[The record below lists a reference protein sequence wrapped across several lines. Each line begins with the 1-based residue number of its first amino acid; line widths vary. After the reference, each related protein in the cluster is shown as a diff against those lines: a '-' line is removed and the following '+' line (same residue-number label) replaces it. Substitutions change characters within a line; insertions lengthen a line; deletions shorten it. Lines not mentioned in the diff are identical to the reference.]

1 MNRRVVL
8 ILIAAF
14 VATRIANVWLA
25 FTPPHLG
32 GAYGD
37 LLKYETW
44 ATAIVDDNRGAYG
57 EVAIEYPPG
66 VLPFIAAARLLPL
79 GSAYAHHFIW
89 LMAVLDIAGFAGVMM
104 LARRW
109 GSSLGAWT
117 WIAGG
122 LLLGPIIYLRLD
134 LIPAVTTV
142 WALQRASAARWGQA
156 GGWLGFGALAKV
168 YPGFLILLALPAAP
182 TPRRFLA
189 GAGVA
194 AALLLLPLVA
204 VGSGDDLVRDVV
216 GYHTAR
222 GIQVESTWGFLLLTA
237 SRFGYSMSPNFQFGA
252 NEIVSA
258 LSPLLKTFGSVLSLG
273 ALAAGWWIVR
283 RHVAR
288 GETPLVAAAMFG
300 TLALLMFFG
309 TVFSPQFAVWLVALG
324 AAALAHPLTRRLRWA
339 VLTVVLIAPLTQIVF
354 YVAIGD
360 ILAPFYEGGTEAGAP
375 LKLALLGVRNFI
387 VLGAGIATLT
397 ALAGR
402 RRAPESNSLP

>member
-1 MNRRVVL
+1 MNKRVVL

-14 VATRIANVWLA
+14 AVTRIANVWLA

-44 ATAIVDDNRGAYG
+44 ATAVVDDNRGAYG

-66 VLPFIAAARLLPL
+66 VLPFIAAARLLPF
-79 GSAYAHHFIW
+79 GSAYAHQFIW
-89 LMAVLDIAGFAGVMM
+89 LMALLDVGCFAGVMG

-109 GSSLGAWT
+109 GSPLGAWT

-134 LIPAVTTV
+134 LIPATATIV
-142 WALQRASAARWGQA
+142 AIQRASVARWGQA

-168 YPGFLILLALPAAP
+168 YPGFLILLALPVAP
-182 TPRRFLA
+182 MWRRFLL
-189 GAGVA
+189 GVGVSA
-194 AALLLLPLVA
+194 AVLLLPVVA
-204 VGSGDDLVRDVV
+204 MGSGDELVRDVI

-222 GIQVESTWGFLLLTA
+222 GIQVESTWGFLLLGA
-237 SRFGYSMSPNFQFGA
+237 SKFGYSMYPNFQFGA
-252 NEIVSA
+252 NEVVSGI
-258 LSPLLKTFGSVLSLG
+258 SPLLKTFGSLLSLSS
-273 ALAAGWWIVR
+273 LAAGVWIVR

-288 GETPLVAAAMFG
+288 GETPFLAAAMFG

-309 TVFSPQFAVWLVALG
+309 TVFSPQFAIWLVALG
-324 AAALAHPLTRRLRWA
+324 AAALAHPLTPRLRVA

-360 ILAPFYEGGTEAGAP
+360 VLAPFYEGGTEAGAP
-375 LKLALLGVRNFI
+375 LKLALLGIRNFI

-397 ALAGR
+397 ALAAR
-402 RRAPESNSLP
+402 PRPAESNGLR

>member
-1 MNRRVVL
+1 
-8 ILIAAF
+8 
-14 VATRIANVWLA
+14 
-25 FTPPHLG
+25 
-32 GAYGD
+32 
-37 LLKYETW
+37 
-44 ATAIVDDNRGAYG
+44 
-57 EVAIEYPPG
+57 
-66 VLPFIAAARLLPL
+66 
-79 GSAYAHHFIW
+79 
-89 LMAVLDIAGFAGVMM
+89 
-104 LARRW
+104 
-109 GSSLGAWT
+109 
-117 WIAGG
+117 
-122 LLLGPIIYLRLD
+122 
-134 LIPAVTTV
+134 V